1 MRGNAQAYGAGPGI
15 QHSLTEADLYE
26 PPLTVFGDSAVERYF
41 TPAEIDAIL
50 KLTASLAA

>member
-1 MRGNAQAYGAGPGI
+1 VIRFLRAVQEVFLNK
-15 QHSLTEADLYE
+15 HSLTEADLYE
-26 PPLTVFGDSAVERYF
+26 PPLTVFGDSVVERYF